1 MDCIVHGVAKVG
13 HNSETFTFQY
23 VRFYRYPLLFC
34 FLLFLDC
41 NSFYSE
47 A

>member
-13 HNSETFTFQY
+13 HNSETFTVQY